1 MAHERPCHPLLPHHA
16 GPDRRAGLGRLKLEA
31 FFATFRIPSMSTL
44 IVRPAERKDAR
55 GILEAHYSAV
65 HDTASRDYPAPILN
79 EWSGPVTPERI
90 EWYLTRSFP
99 NETTLVAEVDGKI
112 AGFGAIVEAM
122 SELRAVYVS
131 AQFGNRGV
139 GSALLQGLERL
150 AREKG
155 CKDLHMDSSLT
166 AAGFY
171 RRHGYLEVSRGEH
184 TLRLGSKM
192 ACVQMRKTLPIQC

>member
-1 MAHERPCHPLLPHHA
+1 
-16 GPDRRAGLGRLKLEA
+16 
-31 FFATFRIPSMSTL
+31 MSE
-44 IVRPAERKDAR
+44 IKVRPADINDAR

-65 HDTASRDYPAPILN
+65 HETASRDYPVQILH

-90 EWYLTRSFP
+90 EWYRTRSFP

-112 AGFGAIVEAM
+112 AGFGAIVESI

-131 AQFGNRGV
+131 AEFGNRGV
-139 GSALLQGLERL
+139 GTALLERLETL

-155 CKDLHMDSSLT
+155 CTELHMDSSLT

-171 RRHGYLEVSRGEH
+171 RRHGFIEVSRGEH

-192 ACVQMRKTLPIQC
+192 ACVQMRKALLTQG